1 MYAVIRTGG
10 KQYRVKAGDVLKIE
24 KIEKSLG
31 EEFDLSDVLM
41 ISGESSHVGSP
52 LVKDGKVTVVVT
64 QQSKSPKII
73 IFKRRRRQGYR
84 RLTGHR
90 QPYTEIFVKSIVAP
104 NGEKVI
110 TEKNAPV
117 KDPQKKIERAMA
129 QMEKELQAA
138 GTQKPKAA
146 KRKAAKAAP
155 VKKAAVA
162 KRAPTKAKAKKTA
175 AKKAAKTTGKKT
187 TKKK

>member
-104 NGEKVI
+104 NGEKEI

-155 VKKAAVA
+155 VKKAAT

-175 AKKAAKTTGKKT
+175 AKKVAKTAVKKT

>member
-1 MYAVIRTGG
+1 MYAVIRAGG

-24 KIEKSLG
+24 KVEKSLG
-31 EEFDLSDVLM
+31 EEFDLQDVLLVA
-41 ISGESSHVGSP
+41 GESSHVGTP
-52 LVKDGKVTVVVT
+52 LVKDAKVTVVVT

-90 QPYTEIFVKSIVAP
+90 QPFTEIFVKSIVAP
-104 NGEKVI
+104 NGEKET

-117 KDPQKKIERAMA
+117 KDPAKKQARVAAE
-129 QMEKELQAA
+129 MEKSAQAPGA
-138 GTQKPKAA
+138 KKTSAKKTVKAA
-146 KRKAAKAAP
+146 APQKAA
-155 VKKAAVA
+155 A

-175 AKKAAKTTGKKT
+175 AKKAAVKTKTAKKS
-187 TKKK
+187 K